1 MIFEVT
7 HPSDTMTHHPSTEL
21 IAASAPAVAVR
32 LRALADDDWPAV
44 SRWLHADPVR
54 PVWGDADDNLRLL
67 RTALAPGQGRAVIEA
82 AGRAVGLVLWQ
93 HPTRAE
99 LDQAGLFDL
108 PTEAVDIDIMIGEP
122 DAVGR
127 GIGPRAITQVADQ
140 ALARP
145 DVPFV
150 MACAGVGNRASQSA
164 FEKAGFRPD
173 RTFDDAPFGPH
184 VLLVRRRHHRQ
195 EPA

>member
-7 HPSDTMTHHPSTEL
+7 EHIDTMAQQPSMALNPEST
-21 IAASAPAVAVR
+21 PPGAVC
-32 LRALADDDWPAV
+32 LRALADDDWLAV
-44 SRWLHADPVR
+44 SRWLHADHVR
-54 PVWGDADDNLRLL
+54 PFWGDADDNLRLL
-67 RTALAPGQGRAVIEA
+67 RAAQGPGRWRAVIEA
-82 AGRAVGLVLWQ
+82 TGQAVGLVMWQ
-93 HPTRAE
+93 HPSRAE
-99 LDQAGLFDL
+99 LDQAGLFDI
-108 PTEAVDIDIMIGEP
+108 PTLAVDIDIMIGEP

-150 MACAGVGNRASQSA
+150 MACAGVGNRASQRA
-164 FEKAGFRPD
+164 FEKAGFHPD

-184 VLLVRRRHHRQ
+184 VLLVRRRHHP

>member
-1 MIFEVT
+1 MN
-7 HPSDTMTHHPSTEL
+7 L
-21 IAASAPAVAVR
+21 R
-32 LRALADDDWPAV
+32 LREIIHDDLPLIE
-44 SRWLHADPVR
+44 RWLHADHVR
-54 PVWGDADDNLRLL
+54 AAWGDPIQNLRLL
-67 RTALAPGQGRAVIEA
+67 DCAPAQGNGRAIIEA
-82 AGRAVGLVLWQ
+82 DGHGIGLVLWQ
-93 HPTRAE
+93 HPTREE
-99 LDQAGLFDL
+99 LGVAGLADI
-108 PTEAVDIDIMIGEP
+108 PARAIDIDIMIGEP

-150 MACAGVGNRASQSA
+150 MACAGVGNRASQRA
-164 FEKAGFRPD
+164 FEKAGFRAD
-173 RTFDDAPFGPH
+173 RTFDDTPFGPH